1 MHFVSFF
8 KNQAFFFFYNK
19 RDALYV
25 ELHFST
31 IEHSNL
37 IVFI

>member
-8 KNQAFFFFYNK
+8 KNQAFFFYNK

-25 ELHFST
+25 ELYFST
-31 IEHSNL
+31 IEHSKL